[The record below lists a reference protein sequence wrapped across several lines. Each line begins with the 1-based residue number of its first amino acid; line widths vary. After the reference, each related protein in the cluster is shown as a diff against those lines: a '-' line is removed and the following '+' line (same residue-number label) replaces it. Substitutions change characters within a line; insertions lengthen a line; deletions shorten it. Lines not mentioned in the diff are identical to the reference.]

1 MRLKTVL
8 GWTLAV
14 VGAVRIVLDL
24 VNPDMSSYGMGQLVA
39 GILFFVTG
47 VWLIQ
52 SGRQRVRRQRAR
64 R

>member
-1 MRLKTVL
+1 MKFKTVL
-8 GWTLAV
+8 GLVLAV
-14 VGAVRIVLDL
+14 IGAVRILVDL